1 MSLSTDENLQTV
13 ARLVSDFATKL
24 ENIEKKAE
32 ENEKKAEEREKKTNE
47 FITGLTSDLRRQ
59 TEETIQRYT
68 EDTMASVGELQTAIL
83 SLTEERLQT
92 IPAVGTTTSPVV
104 KEASAVVGTENPN
117 EPDRPAVFHQF
128 ARPSFMLKQ
137 RDLSPDPVAGMGAIP
152 VATGTV
158 MVKQER
164 VPTEM
169 EVMHATLKG
178 LKVGIDNQTKFF
190 AKTDQWKNL
199 PAFFTDY
206 VRRLLVEN
214 EHRHGRNAAL
224 TEHGVMKLHDD
235 AFILIFVAYVRV
247 HYMGT
252 RRGFTETIVN
262 SVPKLKAEGPNP
274 ERPMT
279 IEDYDKRFHAVVNK
293 QLDTLEKIMELA
305 YLGATLAEVK
315 EWPGA
320 GWGKGDMYG
329 VNRILMDCFDPY
341 KDNFLNQIGMEN
353 LKTMKTAEEF
363 FAALK
368 KANNSNANRAARLR
382 AEAAEI
388 APMVKLGEIVAS
400 VDDRRKR
407 NPNVLMTRDGPRD
420 VRLPMTPA
428 VPARTPYPG
437 NGFSRSSAPDLSR
450 RSNHPAE
457 SGRYRPNTTFG
468 RAAVM
473 EYEEDFFEDDLNCT
487 NPLYDEGVEEMR
499 KQSTAFPDID
509 GSGWEWGDPDE
520 DEIPDALDVINATRP
535 PFSPGVQRSLYDPKA
550 KPRDS
555 SKPCFKYWLD
565 KSSCPG
571 NCGWDHGPAAMQQL
585 TRDRLKQ
592 FTNSW
597 AVPPELLRRELSL
610 MEQSK
615 SVPRNAALSGTGDS
629 GPDSGNPGSRFP
641 SSGSSPVRS
650 EPGPPRVR
658 DSSQPIPG
666 FTESS

>member
-1 MSLSTDENLQTV
+1 MAAEAIAPGLSKL
-13 ARLVSDFATKL
+13 LSDLL
-24 ENIEKKAE
+24 ENIER
-32 ENEKKAEEREKKTNE
+32 KAEEREKKTNE

-83 SLTEERLQT
+83 SLTEERRQT

-137 RDLSPDPVAGMGAIP
+137 RDLSPDPVAGLGAIP

-164 VPTEM
+164 VPTGM

-178 LKVGIDNQTKFF
+178 LKVGIDNQARFF

-199 PAFFTDY
+199 PSFFTDH
-206 VRRLLVEN
+206 VRRLLAEN
-214 EHRHGRNAAL
+214 EHRHGRNMTL

-262 SVPKLKAEGPNP
+262 SVPKLRAEGPDP

-279 IEDYDKRFHAVVNK
+279 IEDYDNRFHAVVNK
-293 QLDTLEKIMELA
+293 QLDTLEKIVELA

-341 KDNFLNQIGMEN
+341 KDNFPNQIGMEN
-353 LKTMKTAEEF
+353 LKAMKTAEEF

-368 KANNSNANRAARLR
+368 TANNSNANRATRLR
-382 AEAAEI
+382 AEMAEI
-388 APMVKLGEIVAS
+388 SPMVKLDQIVCKVNEKRRTS
-400 VDDRRKR
+400 QIPRTREGDRPTQTPDTSLQPATPKPGYDSGYRHSPTVSGHPTPVLPDSSR
-407 NPNVLMTRDGPRD
+407 LRPNLSY
-420 VRLPMTPA
+420 
-428 VPARTPYPG
+428 ARTAVIEDEENCLEDTFDSEGSPYLTG
-437 NGFSRSSAPDLSR
+437 YDHRRVAPL
-450 RSNHPAE
+450 PQ
-457 SGRYRPNTTFG
+457 
-468 RAAVM
+468 
-473 EYEEDFFEDDLNCT
+473 
-487 NPLYDEGVEEMR
+487 YDSLWGDSVGYTSDE
-499 KQSTAFPDID
+499 D
-509 GSGWEWGDPDE
+509 GSLSGSEQ
-520 DEIPDALDVINATRP
+520 R
-535 PFSPGVQRSLYDPKA
+535 QRSGIHDYPRHSSSPPDPM
-550 KPRDS
+550 
-555 SKPCFKYWLD
+555 KPCFRQW
-565 KSSCPG
+565 KSGQCPG
-571 NCGWDHGPAAMQQL
+571 NCGWDHSLEAMKTL
-585 TRDRLKQ
+585 TRDRVSELLTSP
-592 FTNSW
+592 FT
-597 AVPPELLRRELSL
+597 PPEYI
-610 MEQSK
+610 Q
-615 SVPRNAALSGTGDS
+615 AAVQQRLPDNNHHRPFKLVDSILTG
-629 GPDSGNPGSRFP
+629 PNKPVT
-641 SSGSSPVRS
+641 SSGQDTPSGLIRSNTVAPRLLASSR
-650 EPGPPRVR
+650 
-658 DSSQPIPG
+658 PIPG
-666 FTESS
+666 FSPGSS